1 MCWSTEASVAW
12 ATAGVTA
19 SAYLWYK
26 KEPPVMWMTIGYFS
40 LMEIIQAFSYPV
52 LNQCDLPRNQALTY
66 LGYLHIAFQPFFVNL
81 MALHFIPSEV
91 RARII
96 LPVMIACGVVTMSL
110 VINAYPFEWA
120 GECTPG
126 RALCG
131 PQMCTLAGNWHLA
144 WNLPLNGLGN
154 PLAAFEMW
162 GFRPF
167 PHGMPGYAIVA
178 FLMPALYGSWKFAL
192 YLLLSGPIL
201 ARQLT
206 DNVHEQPAI
215 WCLMAIAV
223 SFAIVK
229 TPLRRYLRE
238 DRVMPWMR
246 WTLRAGR
253 SEAPSGTA
261 QSGRQ
266 QSSSPT

>member
-1 MCWSTEASVAW
+1 MCWSTEASVVW
-12 ATAGVTA
+12 ATVGVSA

-40 LMEIIQAFSYPV
+40 LMEIIQALSYPV
-52 LNQCDLPRNQALTY
+52 LNQCALPRNQMLTY

-81 MALHFIPSEV
+81 MALHFIPAEV

-96 LPVMIACGVVTMSL
+96 LPVMIACGIVTMSL
-110 VINAYPFEWA
+110 VMNAYPFEWA
-120 GECTPG
+120 GTCDPR

-131 PQMCTLAGNWHLA
+131 PQMCTVSGNWHLA
-144 WNLPLNGLGN
+144 WLLPLNGLGN
-154 PLAAFEMW
+154 PLANFEIW
-162 GFRPF
+162 GIRPF

-192 YLLLSGPIL
+192 YLLLSGPVL
-201 ARQLT
+201 ARFLT
-206 DNVHEQPAI
+206 DNIHEQPAI

-229 TPLRRYLRE
+229 TPLRRYL
-238 DRVMPWMR
+238 VATQVPPWMR
-246 WTLRAGR
+246 WTLETPRSLQATSDLGR
-253 SEAPSGTA
+253 RRPAE
-261 QSGRQ
+261 
-266 QSSSPT
+266 